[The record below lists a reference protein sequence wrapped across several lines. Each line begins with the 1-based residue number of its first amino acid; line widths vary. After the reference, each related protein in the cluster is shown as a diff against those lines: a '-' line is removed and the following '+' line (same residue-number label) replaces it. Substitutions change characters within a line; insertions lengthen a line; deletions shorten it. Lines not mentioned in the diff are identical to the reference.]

1 MRNPKK
7 KYKKSENIFKKIKF
21 TENEDILKSI
31 SNLKNFRPKIVCGF
45 SAETNNLILNSRKK
59 LLEKNCDL
67 IFANKISDKF
77 NPMNNQENKISLIG
91 KNRIEK
97 WKKMT
102 KKEIGEKIIK
112 EISAYLN

>member
-1 MRNPKK
+1 
-7 KYKKSENIFKKIKF
+7 
-21 TENEDILKSI
+21 
-31 SNLKNFRPKIVCGF
+31 
-45 SAETNNLILNSRKK
+45 
-59 LLEKNCDL
+59 
-67 IFANKISDKF
+67 
-77 NPMNNQENKISLIG
+77 MNNQENKISLIG